1 MSGSF
6 VQLQF
11 VSLTSVNHSAP
22 WNNESDWKQ
31 MLPPFLHSCCFQL
44 FIPKHKKIHTT
55 FCLQIMSIF
64 GYIKQFCTSLTSCL
78 LCPLVSSWI
87 SRICLNAPSVNY
99 YWAQK
104 DTFKFKKKLW
114 ETRGKGVP
122 ILWRKKGAEWSHAK
136 EVLHWHLTNW
146 VRDEVW

>member
-64 GYIKQFCTSLTSCL
+64 RYIKQFCTSLTSCL

-104 DTFKFKKKLW
+104 DTFKFKKKVM
-114 ETRGKGVP
+114 GNQ
-122 ILWRKKGAEWSHAK
+122 RKRRANIMEEERRRMITCKRSFA
-136 EVLHWHLTNW
+136 LTPYKLSERW
-146 VRDEVW
+146 G